1 MEVSKFI
8 LGTVKEMNESCFEEL
23 KGKLI
28 GEYITFSIMDEKT
41 VNVDIFS
48 EKLCDY
54 FEKLELKTSD
64 GFEKLIK
71 KYISDWDTLVE
82 NKIVKEVSDGKEG
95 SVATTSRAR
104 KYYSHAEVIKESR
117 SITLKQLTDYSRIIM
132 CLYMAIIEK
141 KYQEIE
147 DFEYS
152 AKCLDIDRIIR
163 AMRLKRSSGFLG
175 IGSGAMFDTSDLY
188 SSDTGVF
195 ILTIIMY
202 YYIKSKVVEG
212 EY

>member
-95 SVATTSRAR
+95 SAANTSRAR
-104 KYYSHAEVIKESR
+104 KYYSHAERIKESR

-141 KYQEIE
+141 KFKEIE
-147 DFEYS
+147 DFDYS
-152 AKCLDIDRIIR
+152 AKCLDIDIIIS